1 MREGRP
7 SLLLGSGNLRSA
19 TLSGAN
25 LSSANLHEIRWDGE
39 THWAGDGETHWTGA
53 QGLHAALNVP
63 ESLAQ
68 TPRFKAAVVLS
79 QGIYACKRGNVLAA
93 IKAYQSAQLIDTGL
107 EIDATIWDLLC
118 WVGALHNQAA
128 DIQYLSE
135 KATHARPD
143 SPIYRDTRGLVRA
156 LAGDLQGAIKD
167 FELVLEQ
174 VGDNKRYLGLYRS
187 VGFEEAEQRREWLK
201 ALRSGENPFTPEVL
215 EALRKQT
222 GIGYD
227 GEAEEAEDE
236 NGQREWDLGSEGI
249 RE

>member
-1 MREGRP
+1 VREGRP

-39 THWAGDGETHWTGA
+39 THWAGA

-79 QGIYACKRGNVLAA
+79 QGIDECKRGNVLAA
-93 IKAYQSAQLIDTGL
+93 MQAYQNAQLIDTGL

-128 DIQYLSE
+128 DNLYASE
-135 KATHARPD
+135 KPLMQDLAR
-143 SPIYRDTRGLVRA
+143 
-156 LAGDLQGAIKD
+156 
-167 FELVLEQ
+167 
-174 VGDNKRYLGLYRS
+174 
-187 VGFEEAEQRREWLK
+187 
-201 ALRSGENPFTPEVL
+201 
-215 EALRKQT
+215 QT
-222 GIGYD
+222 TMIH
-227 GEAEEAEDE
+227 ED
-236 NGQREWDLGSEGI
+236 W
-249 RE
+249 